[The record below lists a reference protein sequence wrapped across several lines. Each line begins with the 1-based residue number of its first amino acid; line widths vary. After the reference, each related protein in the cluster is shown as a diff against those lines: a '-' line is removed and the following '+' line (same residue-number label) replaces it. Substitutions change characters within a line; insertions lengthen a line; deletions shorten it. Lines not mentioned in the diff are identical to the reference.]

1 MRWATKEKGTMQ
13 VDPDY
18 LDKLCL
24 SLLQC
29 DSEGILMIYKVEKA
43 KKKWQQEWKWM
54 NLLIDGIIIHFSKRL
69 RLKIFFICPIIRILV
84 SLRTVYSIPYI
95 QCLQLPI
102 TKPWQLRVASL
113 SYPYTIQ
120 PKRVSELST
129 LEIFLQGDQIF
140 GLLPTFYL

>member
-1 MRWATKEKGTMQ
+1 
-13 VDPDY
+13 
-18 LDKLCL
+18 
-24 SLLQC
+24 
-29 DSEGILMIYKVEKA
+29 
-43 KKKWQQEWKWM
+43 M

-69 RLKIFFICPIIRILV
+69 RLQIFFISPIIKILV
-84 SLRTVYSIPYI
+84 SLHTVNSIPYI

-102 TKPWQLRVASL
+102 IKPWRLGVASF